1 MSVQQLRRLIP
12 TRQSNE
18 KTPEGLNLGVF
29 DFDRPY
35 AKAMPSTAGG
45 AFRLKPPADGVED
58 CRCQV

>member
-18 KTPEGLNLGVF
+18 KTPEGLNLGFF

-35 AKAMPSTAGG
+35 AKAVPSTAGEPSG
-45 AFRLKPPADGVED
+45 
-58 CRCQV
+58 